1 MFLDLARALRYFET
15 NMSDLETFETDF
27 EQSIA
32 RLEEI
37 VRDLE
42 DGQLTLEA
50 ALSKYEA
57 GVGLLKNCYEKLTV
71 AEAKIS
77 LLAGVD
83 AQGKP
88 ILEPFEHTASAG
100 VDSQERKRRRC

>member
-1 MFLDLARALRYFET
+1 
-15 NMSDLETFETDF
+15 MSDPESPELNF

-32 RLEEI
+32 NLEEI

-50 ALSKYEA
+50 ALAKYEA
-57 GVGLLKNCYEKLTV
+57 GVGLLKNCYEKLTA
-71 AEAKIS
+71 AETRIS

-83 AQGKP
+83 ADGKP
-88 ILEPFEHTASAG
+88 ILEPFEHTAS
-100 VDSQERKRRRC
+100 VNPDNPERKRRRG

>member
-1 MFLDLARALRYFET
+1 
-15 NMSDLETFETDF
+15 MSDQEPAEINF

-42 DGQLTLEA
+42 DGQLTLEV
-50 ALSKYEA
+50 ALAKYEA
-57 GVGLLKNCYEKLTV
+57 GVGLLKSCYEKLTA
-71 AEAKIS
+71 AETRIS

-83 AQGKP
+83 ADGNP
-88 ILEPFEHTASAG
+88 ILEPFEHTASANA
-100 VDSQERKRRRC
+100 DNPERKRRRG

>member
-1 MFLDLARALRYFET
+1 
-15 NMSDLETFETDF
+15 MSDPESPELNF

-32 RLEEI
+32 NLEEI

-50 ALSKYEA
+50 ALAKYEA
-57 GVGLLKNCYEKLTV
+57 GVGLLKNCYEKLTA
-71 AEAKIS
+71 AETRIS

-83 AQGKP
+83 ADGKP
-88 ILEPFEHTASAG
+88 ILEPFEHTASVNAENP
-100 VDSQERKRRRC
+100 ERKRRRG

>member
-1 MFLDLARALRYFET
+1 MAE
-15 NMSDLETFETDF
+15 LETPEADF

-50 ALSKYEA
+50 ALTKYET
-57 GVGLLKNCYEKLTV
+57 GVSLLRNCYEKLTI

-77 LLAGVD
+77 LLAGLD
-83 AQGKP
+83 AEGKP
-88 ILEPFEHTASAG
+88 ILEPFEHSASAG
-100 VDSQERKRRRC
+100 SEASDRKRRRG

>member
-1 MFLDLARALRYFET
+1 
-15 NMSDLETFETDF
+15 MSDSEPAEINF

-32 RLEEI
+32 LLEEI

-50 ALSKYEA
+50 ALAKYEA
-57 GVGLLKNCYEKLTV
+57 GVGLLKHCYEKLTV
-71 AEAKIS
+71 AETRIS

-83 AQGKP
+83 AEGKP
-88 ILEPFEHTASAG
+88 ILEPFEHSAS
-100 VDSQERKRRRC
+100 VNMDSPERKRRRGS